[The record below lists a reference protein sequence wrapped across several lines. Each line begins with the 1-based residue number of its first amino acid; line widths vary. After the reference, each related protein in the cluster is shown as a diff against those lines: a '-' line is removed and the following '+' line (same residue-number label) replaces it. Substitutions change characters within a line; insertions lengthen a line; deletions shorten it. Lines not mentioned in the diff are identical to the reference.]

1 MRDPLI
7 YPALPG
13 EPVPAEQL
21 WPFIPLADEVH
32 WAREHTRSP
41 KRQLELLVMLKTFR
55 FLGYFPAPS
64 EIPPSIVAAS
74 ARRLDVPAPGSSF
87 VMAPASLYRGRATV
101 RRKLGV
107 ERWTPVTR
115 RLLVNRLVMLNQGRA
130 GPNDLLNAAVEYLRQ
145 DRIELP
151 ALRTLRRLVGS
162 IRARFDK
169 AFCAAIVAPLKG
181 KDRRTLEGLMVV
193 PPEAAV
199 SGFERIKQRPARA
212 TLKHL
217 TAHLNQLRWL
227 QELPA
232 TQPLIAGLGF
242 GKITDLAEQARALNV
257 SELREHGAMRRLA
270 LLICLLHVA
279 RAECLDQLATLYLRR
294 VHWMWGRAR
303 EDLEE
308 WRRNRGG
315 LSQSLVRLLRR
326 MVVEFDQ
333 SSPESSLDDR
343 LGAIAGEHGGAEVI
357 LRDCDIALEHRV
369 NDPRSF
375 LIRHYRRSRAV
386 LMTLLA
392 ALPLDAE
399 AAESWPV
406 ELADRLGFMD
416 EDRDSVFSLLDV
428 DPSRISAPWKP
439 LVQRPGPGLT
449 VDRRQ
454 FEVYA
459 FCEVADA
466 LKAGE
471 VFIPGSLA
479 FADYRETL
487 VARDLAAEPCQAF
500 LRDRGL
506 PTRAD
511 QFVDQLRN
519 ALRNAAWQLDELFK
533 IGCPPCRIDRDGTLH
548 LPRVRAAPASQSAQQ
563 LADTIESRLPERHL
577 LDVLANVDRW
587 TQWTRHFGPLS
598 GESPQIK
605 DPRRRYVETAFTYGC
620 NLRPTQASRHLAGQ
634 VTPHMLSFVNRRH
647 VDPGKLRAASTDIIN
662 AYAAF
667 DLQRIWG
674 AGVRAAADGTHIP
687 IYDDNPFAAY
697 HWRFR
702 GMAGVAYRHVAD
714 SYIAIFSR
722 FIPCGVAEAAYIL
735 DGLLNNKSNVRPH
748 ILHSDT
754 RGQTAAAFAVAFL
767 EGIELRPRIK
777 NWRDLVF
784 YKPSR
789 DSNYRHINSLFKGT
803 VNWKLIADHFLDYVQ
818 IGASVQTGTLPCS
831 WLLTRLNSTSRR
843 NAVFRAFHELGRV
856 VRTIHMLEVLA
867 EPDLLRPGGSPQ
879 NKVEA
884 FHRFSKWLLFGGQ
897 GVLRSNDPAEYEKA
911 VHYNELVANAVML
924 QTVADQTQ
932 VIRQLVEEGYPV
944 RAEDLERL
952 RPYAT
957 QHLKRFGRYPD
968 DFGPYEP
975 RPPTSLPL

>member
-1 MRDPLI
+1 MRDPLV
-7 YPALPG
+7 YPTLPS

-21 WPFIPLADEVH
+21 SPFIPLADEVQ
-32 WAREHTRSP
+32 WAHQHTRSP
-41 KRQLELLVMLKTFR
+41 TRQLELLVMLKTFR
-55 FLGYFPAPS
+55 FLGYFPAPRDV
-64 EIPPSIVAAS
+64 PPSIVAAN
-74 ARRLDVPAPGSSF
+74 ARRLDLRVPGTSF
-87 VMAPASLYRGRATV
+87 TIAPASLYRSRATV

-107 ERWTPVTR
+107 ERWTAASR
-115 RLLVNRLVMLNQGRA
+115 RLLVNRLVSLNQGRA

-162 IRARFDK
+162 IRACFDK
-169 AFCAAIVAPLKG
+169 AFCAALVAPLKG
-181 KDRRTLEGLMVV
+181 KDRRALESLMTV
-193 PPEAAV
+193 PPDAAV
-199 SGFERIKQRPARA
+199 SGFERVKQRPARA

-217 TAHLNQLRWL
+217 SAHLAHLRWL

-232 TQPLIAGLGF
+232 TRPLVAGLSI
-242 GKITDLAEQARALNV
+242 GKVSDLAEQARALNV
-257 SELREHGAMRRLA
+257 SELREHGATRRLA
-270 LLICLLHVA
+270 LLICLLHIA
-279 RAECLDQLATLYLRR
+279 RAECLDRLANLYLRR

-326 MVVEFDQ
+326 MVVEFD
-333 SSPESSLDDR
+333 SSGSESSLGDR
-343 LGAIAGEHGGAEVI
+343 LVAIAGEHGGAEIV

-386 LMTLLA
+386 LMALLA

-399 AAESWPV
+399 RPDAWPL
-406 ELADRLGFMD
+406 ELADRLGFMG
-416 EDRDSVFSLLDV
+416 EDRDAVFSLLEV
-428 DPSRISAPWKP
+428 DPSRIPAPWKP

-479 FADYRETL
+479 FADYREAL

-500 LRDRGL
+500 LRGRDL

-511 QFVDQLRN
+511 QFVEQLRD
-519 ALRNAAWQLDELFK
+519 ALRSAAWQLDELFK
-533 IGCPPCRIDRDGTLH
+533 MGCPPCRIDRDGTLH
-548 LPRVRAAPASQSAQQ
+548 MPRVRAAPASQSAQQ
-563 LADTIESRLPERHL
+563 LADAIEERLPERHL
-577 LDVLANVDRW
+577 LDVLANVDGW

-620 NLRPTQASRHLAGQ
+620 NLGPTQASRHLAGQ
-634 VTPHMLSFVNRRH
+634 ASPHMLSFVNRRH
-647 VDPGKLRAASTDIIN
+647 VDPRKLRAASTDIIN

-722 FIPCGVAEAAYIL
+722 FIPCGVAEAAYVL
-735 DGLLNNKSNVRPH
+735 DGLLNNKSKVRPH

-754 RGQTAAAFAVAFL
+754 RG
-767 EGIELRPRIK
+767 R
-777 NWRDLVF
+777 
-784 YKPSR
+784 
-789 DSNYRHINSLFKGT
+789 GT
-803 VNWKLIADHFLDYVQ
+803 
-818 IGASVQTGTLPCS
+818 SCS
-831 WLLTRLNSTSRR
+831 TRLPQT
-843 NAVFRAFHELGRV
+843 
-856 VRTIHMLEVLA
+856 RTIDTSMRCSRE
-867 EPDLLRPGGSPQ
+867 RSTGS
-879 NKVEA
+879 
-884 FHRFSKWLLFGGQ
+884 
-897 GVLRSNDPAEYEKA
+897 
-911 VHYNELVANAVML
+911 
-924 QTVADQTQ
+924 
-932 VIRQLVEEGYPV
+932 
-944 RAEDLERL
+944 
-952 RPYAT
+952 
-957 QHLKRFGRYPD
+957 
-968 DFGPYEP
+968 
-975 RPPTSLPL
+975 